1 MVDTPKKATVRG
13 KAGESTRKMQASR
26 MAVALA
32 ILLLIWLAIFAYS
45 RNVKTV
51 MSFGLIGTLVAGG
64 LFLVV
69 IKLLEKKGNVTLKHA
84 KQAERGAIAEEKTG
98 AIIEGLPEGN
108 FIIHDFNTGRGNID
122 HILVGPKGVFT
133 LEVKSHRGTV
143 TFDNG
148 SLLRDGK
155 AFEKDFLKQAW
166 AECFAVR
173 EILAKWD
180 IKEPNAE
187 PLIIFSNAFVKVR
200 GKANGVAVINL
211 KFLPSYLERSQDR
224 LTEGEAGRIF
234 NRLRRS

>member
-1 MVDTPKKATVRG
+1 MDTPKKATVRG

-26 MAVALA
+26 MVIALA
-32 ILLLIWLAIFAYS
+32 ILLLIWLAIFVYS

-64 LFLVV
+64 FFLFV
-69 IKLLEKKGNVTLKHA
+69 IKLLEKKGNVTLKRA

-98 AIIEGLPEGN
+98 SIIEGLPDGN
-108 FIIHDFNTGRGNID
+108 FIVHDFNTGRGNID

-148 SLLRDGK
+148 SLQRDGQP
-155 AFEKDFLKQAW
+155 FEKDFLKQAW

-173 EILAKWD
+173 EILATWD
-180 IKEPNAE
+180 IKEPNVD

-200 GKANGVAVINL
+200 GKANGIVVINL
-211 KFLPSYLERSQDR
+211 KFLSTFLERLPDR
-224 LTEGEAGRIF
+224 LSTGEAGRIF
-234 NRLRRS
+234 NRLRAQ